1 MSTWYISPLL
11 SPGHA
16 SSVLGIGLRRAE
28 GFEQFPQ
35 FLIVGTAKAH
45 GEVRAQRCGQQT
57 ESLLDPFSRHPP
69 RLGPVASLGDQGGQ
83 PLHLGYFDMVGT
95 GADAP
100 NLGAYLAQPLV

>member
-57 ESLLDPFSRHPP
+57 ESVLSQVADSWQLDSTEGREPAAEQIIKR
-69 RLGPVASLGDQGGQ
+69 RVKNREDRDAQQWLPVK
-83 PLHLGYFDMVGT
+83 
-95 GADAP
+95 
-100 NLGAYLAQPLV
+100 